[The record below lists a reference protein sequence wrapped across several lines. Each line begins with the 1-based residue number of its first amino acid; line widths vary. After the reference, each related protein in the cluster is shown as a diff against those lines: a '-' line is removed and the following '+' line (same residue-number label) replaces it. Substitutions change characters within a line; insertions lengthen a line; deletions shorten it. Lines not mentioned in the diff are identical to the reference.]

1 MFYIEMPFSP
11 SFKCGFCCLP
21 PNVYSLSPIT
31 AKAQSVLLRAFSNL
45 ISIKREAYFSP
56 RHAAM
61 VRRTR
66 SAVVTLRKYSS
77 TSALP
82 ISTSGLE

>member
-1 MFYIEMPFSP
+1 MLQVKEYDGLIDLSH
-11 SFKCGFCCLP
+11 SFFG
-21 PNVYSLSPIT
+21 SLCIHIT
-31 AKAQSVLLRAFSNL
+31 TKAQSVLLRAFTAYL
-45 ISIKREAYFSP
+45 ISIKSDAYFFP

-66 SAVVTLRKYSS
+66 SAVVTLRRYSS

>member
-1 MFYIEMPFSP
+1 MLVLWLNINSTPQLWYH
-11 SFKCGFCCLP
+11 
-21 PNVYSLSPIT
+21 LSPIT
-31 AKAQSVLLRAFSNL
+31 TKAQSVLLRAFTYI

-66 SAVVTLRKYSS
+66 SAVVTLRRYSS

>member
-1 MFYIEMPFSP
+1 MLVLWLNINSP
-11 SFKCGFCCLP
+11 PLP
-21 PNVYSLSPIT
+21 NLWYHLSPIT
-31 AKAQSVLLRAFSNL
+31 TKAQSVLLRAFTYI

-66 SAVVTLRKYSS
+66 SAVVTLRRYSS

>member
-1 MFYIEMPFSP
+1 MLVLWLNINSP
-11 SFKCGFCCLP
+11 P
-21 PNVYSLSPIT
+21 PNLWYHLSPIAT
-31 AKAQSVLLRAFSNL
+31 KAQSVLLRAFTYI

-66 SAVVTLRKYSS
+66 SAVVTLRRYSS

>member
-1 MFYIEMPFSP
+1 MLVLWLNINSPTQFMVSFIAYNNKGPERFAPSLYIS
-11 SFKCGFCCLP
+11 
-21 PNVYSLSPIT
+21 Y
-31 AKAQSVLLRAFSNL
+31 
-45 ISIKREAYFSP
+45 ISTKREAYFSP

-66 SAVVTLRKYSS
+66 SAVVTLRRYSS

>member
-1 MFYIEMPFSP
+1 MLVLWLNINST
-11 SFKCGFCCLP
+11 P
-21 PNVYSLSPIT
+21 PNLWYHLSPIT
-31 AKAQSVLLRAFSNL
+31 VKAQSVLLRAFTYL
-45 ISIKREAYFSP
+45 ISTKREAYFSP

-66 SAVVTLRKYSS
+66 SAVVTLRRYSS